1 MLKKLALVVVVVL
14 LITQSP
20 WFKTT
25 HIGIVTKPSARLPH
39 GQAGIGISSNLNPV
53 SYSTSSLTD
62 LDYRWLTETIKD
74 EKLRESFIILKGSET
89 GGEIAETIQ
98 KRGIRIIF
106 SKPRIAFAA
115 AEYRS
120 AIPFIKSGTIV
131 ISNGYREAPTT
142 VLAAIIAHE
151 GRHAQ
156 LDSFFEDDSIS
167 QEYQCYQ
174 AQAKVWL
181 EVRRGLKFRVGDKLV
196 EISET
201 NPDCDYAVSLM
212 KKNKFEAFELIRK
225 DFQRI
230 GIDLSHN

>member
-1 MLKKLALVVVVVL
+1 MLKKLALFVVIVL

-20 WFKTT
+20 WFKTI
-25 HIGIVTKPSARLPH
+25 HISIATKPSV
-39 GQAGIGISSNLNPV
+39 QIGISSNLNPV
-53 SYSTSSLTD
+53 SHSTSFLTD
-62 LDYRWLTETIKD
+62 LDYRWVRETIKD
-74 EKLRESFIILKGSET
+74 GKLRESFNALKGSRT
-89 GGEIAETIQ
+89 GREIAEIIQ
-98 KRGIRIIF
+98 KRKIRIIF
-106 SKPRIAFAA
+106 GKPKIAFAA

-120 AIPFIKSGTIV
+120 AIPFVTTGTIV
-131 ISNGYREAPTT
+131 ISNSYREAPTT

-151 GRHAQ
+151 GKHVQ
-156 LDSFFEDDSIS
+156 LDSFFEDDSVS

-181 EVRRGLKFRVGDKLV
+181 EVRRGLKFQVGDKLV

-212 KKNKFEAFELIRK
+212 KKNKSEAFELIRK

-230 GIDLSHN
+230 GIDLPYD

>member
-1 MLKKLALVVVVVL
+1 MLKKFALVVVIIL

-20 WFKTT
+20 WFKTI
-25 HIGIVTKPSARLPH
+25 HISIATKPSV
-39 GQAGIGISSNLNPV
+39 QIGISSNLNPV
-53 SYSTSSLTD
+53 SHSTSFLTD
-62 LDYRWLTETIKD
+62 LDYRWLRETIKD
-74 EKLRESFIILKGSET
+74 EKLRESFNILRGSET
-89 GGEIAETIQ
+89 GREIAETIQ
-98 KRGIRIIF
+98 KSRIRIMF
-106 SKPRIAFAA
+106 GKTRIAFAA
-115 AEYRS
+115 AEYRA

-131 ISNGYREAPTT
+131 ISNGYSEAPTT

-156 LDSFFEDDSIS
+156 LDSFFEDNSVF

-181 EVRRGLKFRVGDKLV
+181 EVRRGLRLQAGDKLV

-212 KKNKFEAFELIRK
+212 KKNKFEALQLIRK

-230 GIDLSHN
+230 GIDLFHN